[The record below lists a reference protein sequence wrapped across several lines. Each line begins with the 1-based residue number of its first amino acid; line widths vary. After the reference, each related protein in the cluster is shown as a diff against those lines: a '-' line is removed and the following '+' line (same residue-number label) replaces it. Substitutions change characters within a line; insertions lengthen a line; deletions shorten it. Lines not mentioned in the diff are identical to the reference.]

1 MRLGTRAQRKHKVRL
16 GAHKV
21 RLGWAVKGVGRC
33 GGICRES
40 ELLQTRVYDLLGS
53 TQFALNL
60 AAPVEG
66 ARASLH
72 HNHLLRAI
80 ATPTAHQI
88 APVDAQR
95 GVVALSPVGAE
106 YALSQILLAEA
117 GRGLQIDNVLGAR
130 RLVLGIVW
138 IQLEVISGGER
149 ERGQESGSEEL
160 VKPLCWMRSF
170 SSLTYCACVP
180 AGVPDRGIGHPP
192 RADCWAM
199 ACSDDAAYCCS
210 PATARAC
217 DR

>member
-1 MRLGTRAQRKHKVRL
+1 M
-16 GAHKV
+16 

-117 GRGLQIDNVLGAR
+117 GRGLQIDDVLGTR

-138 IQLEVISGGER
+138 IQLEVISGER
-149 ERGQESGSEEL
+149 ERE
-160 VKPLCWMRSF
+160 
-170 SSLTYCACVP
+170 
-180 AGVPDRGIGHPP
+180 DRKGE
-192 RADCWAM
+192 AK
-199 ACSDDAAYCCS
+199 S
-210 PATARAC
+210 
-217 DR
+217 